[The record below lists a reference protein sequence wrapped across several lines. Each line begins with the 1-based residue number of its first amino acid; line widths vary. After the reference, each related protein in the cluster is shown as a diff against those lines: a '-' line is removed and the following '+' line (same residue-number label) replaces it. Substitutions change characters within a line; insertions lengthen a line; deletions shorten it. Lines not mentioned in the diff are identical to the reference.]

1 MIQIRPDSD
10 LRNRFTEIER
20 CVKEEQPVFL
30 TKKSSEGY
38 GRSAIEC

>member
-10 LRNRFTEIER
+10 FRNRFTEIER

-30 TKKSSEGY
+30 TKKRRVRRDMGEVP
-38 GRSAIEC
+38 